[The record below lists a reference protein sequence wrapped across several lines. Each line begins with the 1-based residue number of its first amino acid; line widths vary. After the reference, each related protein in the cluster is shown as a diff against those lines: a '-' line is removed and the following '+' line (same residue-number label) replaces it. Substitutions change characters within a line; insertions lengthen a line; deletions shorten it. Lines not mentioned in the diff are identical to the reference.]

1 MEFLKIPAPTKV
13 PKKNGLKS
21 KKRKGSDEMNIT
33 MYVSV
38 LSDEKQSTLA
48 QLLQKELEYIGY
60 EEQAEI
66 DEIISNGLDSKLC
79 DLEELIPLNVLT
91 SIAN

>member
-1 MEFLKIPAPTKV
+1 
-13 PKKNGLKS
+13 
-21 KKRKGSDEMNIT
+21 MNIT
-33 MYVSV
+33 IYVSV
-38 LSDEKQSTLA
+38 LSDKKQAMLA
-48 QLLQKELEYIGY
+48 QLIQKELESLGY

-91 SIAN
+91 SIAS

>member
-1 MEFLKIPAPTKV
+1 
-13 PKKNGLKS
+13 
-21 KKRKGSDEMNIT
+21 MNIT

-38 LSDEKQSTLA
+38 LSEEKQSTLA
-48 QLLQKELEYIGY
+48 QLMQKELESIGY
-60 EEQAEI
+60 EEQAEM

-79 DLEELIPLNVLT
+79 GLEELIPLNVLT

>member
-1 MEFLKIPAPTKV
+1 
-13 PKKNGLKS
+13 
-21 KKRKGSDEMNIT
+21 MNIT
-33 MYVSV
+33 MYVSM
-38 LSDEKQSTLA
+38 LSEEKQAILA
-48 QLLQKELEYIGY
+48 QLIQKELESIGY
-60 EEQAEI
+60 EEQAEM

>member
-1 MEFLKIPAPTKV
+1 
-13 PKKNGLKS
+13 
-21 KKRKGSDEMNIT
+21 MNIT
-33 MYVSV
+33 MYVSM
-38 LSDEKQSTLA
+38 LSEEKQTMLA
-48 QLLQKELEYIGY
+48 QLIQKELESIGY
-60 EEQAEI
+60 EEQAEM

>member
-1 MEFLKIPAPTKV
+1 
-13 PKKNGLKS
+13 
-21 KKRKGSDEMNIT
+21 MNIT

-38 LSDEKQSTLA
+38 LSDEKQSTLV
-48 QLLQKELEYIGY
+48 QLLQKELESIGY

>member
-1 MEFLKIPAPTKV
+1 
-13 PKKNGLKS
+13 
-21 KKRKGSDEMNIT
+21 MNIT

-38 LSDEKQSTLA
+38 LSEEKQSTLA
-48 QLLQKELEYIGY
+48 QLMQKELESIGY
-60 EEQAEI
+60 EEQAEM

>member
-1 MEFLKIPAPTKV
+1 
-13 PKKNGLKS
+13 
-21 KKRKGSDEMNIT
+21 MNIT
-33 MYVSV
+33 MYVSM
-38 LSDEKQSTLA
+38 LPEEKQAMLA
-48 QLLQKELEYIGY
+48 QLIQKELESIGY
-60 EEQAEI
+60 EEQAEM

>member
-1 MEFLKIPAPTKV
+1 
-13 PKKNGLKS
+13 
-21 KKRKGSDEMNIT
+21 MNIT

-38 LSDEKQSTLA
+38 LSDEKQAMLA
-48 QLLQKELEYIGY
+48 QLIQKELESLGY

-79 DLEELIPLNVLT
+79 DLEELIALNVLT
-91 SIAN
+91 SIAS